1 MMNAETVKVLAIGA
15 GVAVVGVILYKGVPA
30 AAKAVGAAVDPTS
43 DKNVFYRGANAV
55 VGAVTG
61 DKDATVG
68 TKLWDVFNRDVD
80 KQISDMLKGTAPQA
94 SYDETDRLAKRY
106 PAPAP
111 DPEDHYDP
119 ASGVYL
125 GNW

>member
-1 MMNAETVKVLAIGA
+1 MNAEMVKVLAIAA
-15 GVAVVGVILYKGVPA
+15 GVAIVGVVAYKTVP
-30 AAKAVGAAVDPTS
+30 KALKKVGQALDPTS
-43 DKNVFYRGANAV
+43 DKNVAYQGTNAV
-55 VGAVTG
+55 VQAVTG

-68 TKLWDVFNRDVD
+68 TKIWDIFNRDVD
-80 KQISDMLKGTAPQA
+80 QKIADMLKGTAPRA

-111 DPEDHYDP
+111 APEDHYDP
-119 ASGVYL
+119 MGAYL